1 MNDEISYKL
10 EYQADNSQPRIAKVG
25 WIILL
30 VLSAF
35 LILAGVG
42 WFLMLPQMMSENIAE
57 YANLEPG
64 VLTEVLTEG
73 ISAFVVI
80 TIIGRGYGAG
90 YALLGLMAL
99 LIALEGYRNGTRW
112 AWMVMWVLVAAYIA
126 IGGIFFMGGESYALS
141 LPILFIALIAAVGL
155 LLARKNIS

>member
-1 MNDEISYKL
+1 VNDEALLNMVNQQGIS
-10 EYQADNSQPRIAKVG
+10 QSRSAKVG

-42 WFLMLPQMMSENIAE
+42 WFGMLPQMMSENIAE
-57 YANLEPG
+57 YANLDPG
-64 VLTEVLTEG
+64 VLTQG
-73 ISAFVVI
+73 SPSAMDVI
-80 TIIGRGYGAG
+80 TIITRGYGAA
-90 YALLGLMAL
+90 YALLGLLAL

-112 AWMVMWVLVAAYIA
+112 AWMVMWILVAAYIA

-155 LLARKNIS
+155 LLARKGLSS